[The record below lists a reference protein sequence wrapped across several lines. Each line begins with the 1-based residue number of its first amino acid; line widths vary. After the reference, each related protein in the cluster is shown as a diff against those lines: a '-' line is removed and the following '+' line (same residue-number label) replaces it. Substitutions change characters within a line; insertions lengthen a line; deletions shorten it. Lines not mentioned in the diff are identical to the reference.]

1 MVVAML
7 FEEERKSKLV
17 QHLQQNGRASVQELS
32 TLFDV
37 SESTIRRDLKE
48 LEDARLLKRT
58 HGGAVCLE
66 SVNFE
71 PNVLEKEDQFKQ
83 EKEKIGAAAFELIHE
98 GDSIFL
104 DSGTTTLQLAKEL
117 RKAQLRVTVITN
129 SIIVLN
135 ELRDARH
142 LEVSMVGG
150 IMRAET
156 LAFVGPMAE
165 RCMEMITVDKAF
177 IATNGLDLKHGI
189 TTPNLI
195 EAATKRKMLQI
206 AKEVILLCDH
216 SKVGKVTYA
225 KVADLNEIDHCIIDG
240 QLDVTVAEKIKKQ
253 HVKLTIV

>member
-1 MVVAML
+1 ML

-17 QHLQQNGRASVQELS
+17 QHLQEQQRASVQELS
-32 TLFDV
+32 ALFDV

-58 HGGAVCLE
+58 HGGAVSLD

-83 EKEKIGAAAFELIHE
+83 EKEKIGVAALELIHE

-104 DSGTTTLQLAKEL
+104 DSGTTTLQLAREL
-117 RKAQLRVTVITN
+117 RKRQLRVTVITN

-135 ELRDARH
+135 ELRDVHH

-150 IMRAET
+150 ILRPET

-216 SKVGKVTYA
+216 SKIGKVTYA
-225 KVADLNEIDHCIIDG
+225 KVADLNEIDHCIIDD
-240 QLDVTVAEKIKKQ
+240 QLDTAVAEKIKKQ
-253 HVKLTIV
+253 NIKLTIV